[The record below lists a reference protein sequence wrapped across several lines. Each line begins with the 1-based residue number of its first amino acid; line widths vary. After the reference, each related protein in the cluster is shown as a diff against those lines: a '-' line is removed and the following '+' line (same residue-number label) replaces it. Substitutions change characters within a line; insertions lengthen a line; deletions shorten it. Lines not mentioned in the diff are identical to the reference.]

1 MSPCF
6 NWGGFTQDQ
15 GPTLRG
21 RVDEAI
27 PTVSTQVVLLMAE
40 ASHADE

>member
-6 NWGGFTQDQ
+6 NWGGFARDQ
-15 GPTLRG
+15 GPTLRD

-27 PTVSTQVVLLMAE
+27 PAVSTQVVLLMAE